1 MLWILHGSK
10 ETIQGV
16 CLLCLCV
23 GIMSLIFHHKEV
35 PKFCAKAKKCTPCV
49 HQSCADKDKFYR
61 DMFRIMCCGSEAANK
76 TQECRQLC
84 ENSSRINAV
93 RYNSK
98 TNKSED
104 LCPANEILKECE
116 KGYCSNCTETMCSHF
131 VHSQIFLQQ
140 CLPYLKYQ
148 LFSEEC
154 KNLANQNSRSIT
166 SSTKSLNETTNSTKD
181 PPDKVLINSAG
192 TTNTTVSTDDVKSE
206 TTTPANPATTQ
217 HVTIIVGIVVPVV
230 VIVIAVLALVCCC
243 RRPCYTN
250 SKKSST
256 EVYKVGVP
264 EEVEEVESSPLQ
276 KGG

>member
-154 KNLANQNSRSIT
+154 KNLANQT
-166 SSTKSLNETTNSTKD
+166 
-181 PPDKVLINSAG
+181 G
-192 TTNTTVSTDDVKSE
+192 TTNTTVSTGDDVKSE

-217 HVTIIVGIVVPVV
+217 YFTTIVLIILVL
-230 VIVIAVLALVCCC
+230 IVIAVAAGVCCC
-243 RRPCYTN
+243 RRTCCT
-250 SKKSST
+250 KSENHST
-256 EVYKVGVP
+256 VVYKVDDP
-264 EEVEEVESSPLQ
+264 KKVELI
-276 KGG
+276 KY